1 MPRLDAFL
9 KLAHEQGCSDIHLA
23 VGVPPLLRMNG
34 ELMPI
39 RFRELSL
46 SELGSYLTEILT
58 TKQKKRF
65 KSGEDLDFA
74 YHAEDVGRF
83 RANYYHKAGG
93 PGATFRYIP
102 DHVPEI
108 STLGLPDAVMK
119 LISNQQGMV
128 LVTGSTGTGKS
139 TTLAAI
145 IDYLNATR
153 SLNII
158 SLEDP
163 IEFVHRCK
171 KSQVIQREVGTHV
184 SSFAKGLRSA
194 LREDPDVILVGELRD
209 TESIEMAMMAAETG
223 HLVLGTLHTT
233 SAIKTIDRIIDS
245 LPIEQK
251 EQGTTFLG
259 QNLLGVITQVLVRSA
274 DGHSRRAVFELMMM
288 TRPISKMLM
297 DGRMHLVPSQM
308 QTGRALGMKLMDQAL
323 LEEVEAGLI
332 DPDEAYQLALEKKPF
347 LRHVTDSSLIQNMD
361 DH

>member
-39 RFRELSL
+39 RFRDLSL
-46 SELGSYLTEILT
+46 GELGGYLTEILT
-58 TKQKKRF
+58 SRQKDRF
-65 KSGEDLDFA
+65 KAGEDLDFA
-74 YHAEDVGRF
+74 YHAGAVGRF
-83 RANYYHKAGG
+83 RANYFHKAGG

-102 DHVPEI
+102 DHIPDMG
-108 STLGLPDAVMK
+108 SLHLPDAVNK
-119 LISNQQGMV
+119 LIANQQGMI

-145 IDYLNATR
+145 IDHLNATR

-171 KSQVIQREVGTHV
+171 RSQVIQREVGTHV
-184 SSFAKGLRSA
+184 SSFARGLRSA

-233 SAIKTIDRIIDS
+233 SAVKTIDRIIDA
-245 LPIEQK
+245 LPVEQK
-251 EQGTTFLG
+251 EQGKNFLA
-259 QNLLGVITQVLVRSA
+259 QNLLGVLTQVLVRSS
-274 DGHSRRAVFELMMM
+274 DGHSRRAVFEVMMM
-288 TRPISKMLM
+288 TRPISKMVM
-297 DGRMHLVPSQM
+297 DGRTHLIPSQM
-308 QTGRALGMKLMDQAL
+308 QTGKSSGMMLMDQAL
-323 LEEVEAGLI
+323 LRAVEDGII

-347 LRHVTDSSLIQNMD
+347 LRHVTDSNLLPMD
-361 DH
+361 DD